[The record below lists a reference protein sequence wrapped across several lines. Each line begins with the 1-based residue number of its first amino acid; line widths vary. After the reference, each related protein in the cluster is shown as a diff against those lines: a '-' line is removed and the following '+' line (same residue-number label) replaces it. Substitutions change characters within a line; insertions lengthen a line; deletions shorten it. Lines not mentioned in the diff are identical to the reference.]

1 VGIKEFVVI
10 IFLSVFSS
18 VSALAGTGWFRIEK
32 GHHLYFKPFVDV
44 KKGKDVMVLFV
55 TGEGKIYRGKCRE
68 KTIKDTCSV
77 TPGKRFP
84 DNSENIRYIIL
95 KLKKFYAPEIIRT
108 GVIDNLNVRNRY

>member
-1 VGIKEFVVI
+1 MKRLAMAL
-10 IFLSVFSS
+10 FLFTLSYG
-18 VSALAGTGWFRIEK
+18 SALAGTGWFRIEK
-32 GHHLYFKPFVDV
+32 GHHLYFKPFVDI